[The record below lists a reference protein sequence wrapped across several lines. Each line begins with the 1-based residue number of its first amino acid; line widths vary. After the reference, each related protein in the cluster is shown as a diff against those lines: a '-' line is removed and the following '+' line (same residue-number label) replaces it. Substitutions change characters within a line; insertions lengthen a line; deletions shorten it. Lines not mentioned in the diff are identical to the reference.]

1 MAVHRGRTKKD
12 KKPITIRLRAEAY
25 KGLVE
30 LAEDEFRSA
39 VQQATKIIVDH
50 INGHWRKTNGKP

>member
-1 MAVHRGRTKKD
+1 MTVHRGRTKKD
-12 KKPITIRLRAEAY
+12 KKPITIRLSAEEY

-30 LAEDEFRSA
+30 LAESEFRSA

-50 INGHWRKTNGKP
+50 VRDGKKA